1 VKDGLLNQRVIL
13 FFLLADK
20 GEVSLSLLG
29 DSLGE
34 LLGGSGGLGVLLQG
48 SLSLLLEDISSL
60 LGSLLRLGNRSSD
73 VGSGSRVK
81 SNSSSSV
88 SERVQL
94 GSGLAVGV
102 SWDVDGVLDFL
113 RVDDSVDIGVGHD
126 GSWESVVGLSL
137 RLLGLSSI
145 DRVQLL
151 KSISGPDDE
160 SSEVSSWGELKNVES
175 VNIAEFN
182 SWQVSQSL
190 EHGAVICVV
199 NNQRSSSLS
208 ESSVSGLSLSVSKGH
223 GSSHLLNIVKSV
235 KSLEESN
242 SLGGFVDSIDG
253 LVINN
258 QRNFRNVVNVV
269 SSGHNQS
276 GNSRSSNGGDHSVSL
291 LIDVNSSV
299 PSSPGLGW
307 GEHSTLSAH
316 VSKSSLTRSGS
327 SSSRNTGNTSNSSS
341 STP

>member
-1 VKDGLLNQRVIL
+1 
-13 FFLLADK
+13 
-20 GEVSLSLLG
+20 LLG

-34 LLGGSGGLGVLLQG
+34 FLGGSGSLGVLLGGSL
-48 SLSLLLEDISSL
+48 SSLLKEISSL
-60 LGSLLRLGNRSSD
+60 LSSLLRLGNRSSD
-73 VGSGSRVK
+73 VGGSSRVK
-81 SNSSSSV
+81 SDSSSSV

-94 GSGLAVGV
+94 GSGLAVGL
-102 SWDVDGVLDFL
+102 SGNVDSVLDFL
-113 RVDDSVDIGVGHD
+113 RVDESVDIGVGHD
-126 GSWESVVGLSL
+126 GSWESVVDLGL
-137 RLLGLSSI
+137 RLLGLSSV

-160 SSEVSSWGELKNVES
+160 SSEVSSWGELKNIES

-190 EHGAVICVV
+190 DHGAVICVV

-208 ESSVSGLSLSVSKGH
+208 VSSVSGFSLTVSKGH
-223 GSSHLLNIVKSV
+223 GLNNLLNIGVSIEG
-235 KSLEESN
+235 LEESN
-242 SLGGFVDSIDG
+242 SLGGFVDSVNG
-253 LVINN
+253 LVVNN
-258 QRNFRNVVNVV
+258 QRNFRNIINVV

-276 GNSRSSNGGDHSVSL
+276 GNSRSSNGRNHSVSL
-291 LIDVNSSV
+291 LVDVNSSV

-307 GEHSTLSAH
+307 GEHSSLSAH
-316 VSKSSLTRSGS
+316 VSKSSLTSSVS